1 MSVLNKLKKQ
11 VKGYLDKEPVKYKY
25 YRLKRFLST
34 RGIYVPFFQST
45 RFSRNMWSKQ
55 GTADQFP
62 NPESYL
68 QTDGSI
74 AALFSEVL
82 PYLNKDAKI
91 LEIGCNAGRNLKYL
105 YDLGFRHLSGIEI
118 GAKAV
123 KLMQKAFPEL
133 YRDSKITV
141 GDVTQALKDLKT
153 DEYELVYCHSVL
165 VSIHP
170 KFNDVFAQMARISKR
185 FVLVLENEGSYSLYP
200 RDFQRMFEKNG
211 LKMVSSRIYIP
222 GQATFPVPYRM
233 EHVFKNNSI
242 RLFVKDLV
250 LEAKEQS
257 RG

>member
-1 MSVLNKLKKQ
+1 MSVLVKFKKQ
-11 VKGYLDKEPVKYKY
+11 LKGYLDQEPVKYQY
-25 YRLKRFLST
+25 YRLKRYFST
-34 RGIYVPFFQST
+34 RGIYLPFAGSIN
-45 RFSRNMWSKQ
+45 FSRNMWSKQ
-55 GTADQFP
+55 GTTESFP
-62 NPESYL
+62 NPETYL

-82 PYLNKDAKI
+82 PYLKKDAKI

-123 KLMQKAFPEL
+123 ELMQKAFPEM
-133 YRDSKITV
+133 YRDSKISV
-141 GDVTQALKDLKT
+141 GDVTQVLKNLAT
-153 DEYELVYCHSVL
+153 DEYDLVYCHSVL

-170 KFNDVFAQMARISKR
+170 KFNDVFKQMARISKR
-185 FVLVLENEGSYSLYP
+185 FVLILENEGSYSLYP

-222 GQATFPVPYRM
+222 GEATFPIPYRM

-242 RLFVKDLV
+242 RLFVKDFV
-250 LEAKEQS
+250 AKEIA
-257 RG
+257 RE